1 MMVLENRTQVN
12 LVINEGG
19 ELMSSAGVT
28 LAKQWF
34 WCKYPDLEME
44 LSRNRPSDTKPQAGR
59 NQETAG
65 SYGIV
70 VRDRILFLNFF
81 LTRTEK
87 HPAIECVP

>member
-1 MMVLENRTQVN
+1 MN
-12 LVINEGG
+12 LVINGGG

-44 LSRNRPSDTKPQAGR
+44 LSRNRPSDTKPQAER

-65 SYGIV
+65 NIV
-70 VRDRILFLNFF
+70 VRDRILFFTFF

-87 HPAIECVP
+87 HPAIECVS